1 MYRYTEQFRLSVIN
15 EYLRGQV
22 GATTLAK
29 RHGIDSGT
37 VSRWVAA
44 YRLHGEASLKRRY
57 KTYSAEFKLSVLQ
70 RMRRQGLSH
79 REVAALFDIRNIGA
93 IGVWERQY
101 DAGGLEALTPRPKG
115 RRPSKMPQRTP
126 KTKPSRSSDD
136 RTRTREE
143 LLEELNY
150 LRMENAYL
158 KKLDALVQA
167 SKTSAQPKR
176 RK

>member
-37 VSRWVAA
+37 VRRWVAA

-101 DAGGLEALTPRPKG
+101 DAGGF
-115 RRPSKMPQRTP
+115 
-126 KTKPSRSSDD
+126 RSSD
-136 RTRTREE
+136 
-143 LLEELNY
+143 
-150 LRMENAYL
+150 
-158 KKLDALVQA
+158 A
-167 SKTSAQPKR
+167 SA
-176 RK
+176 

>member
-1 MYRYTEQFRLSVIN
+1 MYRYTEQFRLSVIK
-15 EYLRGQV
+15 EYLTGHA
-22 GATTLAK
+22 GAGALAK
-29 RHGIDSGT
+29 RYGIDEGT
-37 VSRWVAA
+37 VRRWVAA
-44 YRLHGEASLKRRY
+44 YRLHGQASLKRRY
-57 KTYSAEFKLSVLQ
+57 KTYSAEFKLSVLE

-79 REVAALFDIRNIGA
+79 REVAALFDIRGSGA

-101 DAGGLEALTPRPKG
+101 DAGGLEALTPRPRG

-126 KTKPSRSSDD
+126 KTKPSRSSGDL
-136 RTRTREE
+136 TRTREE
-143 LLEELNY
+143 LLEELDY

-167 SKTSAQPKR
+167 SKTSAQPKK